1 MIRQPF
7 KARTAEELIALL
19 SAVATAILAV
29 IIIMLLY
36 FGREII
42 IPIALAILLSFVLAP
57 LVGALQRVRVP
68 RGLAVVGVVLIAF
81 AFIFAMGSLLA
92 TQLAQ
97 LAGDLPRYQS
107 TISEK
112 IQSFRET
119 TAGRGTLERASG
131 MLKDLSKELDKPKE
145 AMTALEAGSSP
156 KAVPP
161 KPVPVEVRQPDPGAL
176 ESLQS
181 LISPLLHP
189 LATTGI
195 IVIFVIF
202 ILIQRED
209 LRNRLIRLAGSH
221 DLQRTTAALDDAA
234 IRLSRLFLI
243 QLLLNGSFG
252 IIIGT
257 GLWLIGVPSAILWGI
272 LAAVLRFVPYIG
284 AVIAAAFP
292 LALAVAV
299 DPTWTMLLWTV
310 ALFLVVE
317 PIVGHVI
324 EPLVYG
330 QSTGLSPVAVVASA
344 TFWTALWGPIGL
356 VLATPLTVCLVVL
369 GRHVERLE
377 FLDVMFGDRPAL
389 SPPEIFYQ
397 RMLAGDPT
405 EASEKAE
412 EFLKERSLSS
422 YYDEVAL
429 KGLRLAQADVER
441 GALDPERLIKI
452 RDAVRE
458 FAGNI
463 SEHDDRLPPKINPT
477 TDVEATSA
485 VETVAEDAPYE
496 NLPVLRKEDLPPEWQ
511 GEHPVLCVA
520 GRSLVDEAAAIML
533 GQLSTAH
540 GLSARVE
547 GAEALS
553 TANIFRLET
562 RGVAIVCL
570 VYMDAT
576 SPAHMRY
583 SVRRLRRKLPK
594 ATIILG
600 CWMKDM
606 EPAALESLR
615 EGAKADLAASS
626 LGGAIKLC
634 IRVDRFRRYFD
645 NTFRDRSLGT
655 NAKTAALSEPAA
667 LRRGR
672 FVLATRKS
680 RQGFPRRPAVAL
692 RLPGGLLRR
701 AVLERNRAYLAMGRT
716 ALRGRPVRC
725 RCVGPTIPDGVASVT
740 SGDADQASVAVL

>member
-1 MIRQPF
+1 VIRQPF
-7 KARTAEELIALL
+7 KARTPEELIALL
-19 SAVATAILAV
+19 SAVATAILAA
-29 IIIMLLY
+29 IIVMVLY

-57 LVGALQRVRVP
+57 LVGLLQRLRIP
-68 RGLAVVGVVLIAF
+68 RGLAVVSVVIIAF
-81 AFIFAMGSLLA
+81 ALIFAMGSLLA

-112 IQSFRET
+112 IQSFRDT

-145 AMTALEAGSSP
+145 AATALGAGASP
-156 KAVPP
+156 KAAPP
-161 KPVPVEVRQPDPGAL
+161 KPVPVEVLQPDPGAL
-176 ESLQS
+176 QSLQS

-202 ILIQRED
+202 ILLQRED

-234 IRLSRLFLI
+234 SRLSRLFLI
-243 QLLLNGSFG
+243 QLLVNGSFG
-252 IIIGT
+252 IVIGI

-272 LAAVLRFVPYIG
+272 LAGVLRFVPYIG
-284 AVIAAAFP
+284 AFIAAAFP

-299 DPTWTMLLWTV
+299 DPTWSMLLWTV

-317 PIVGHVI
+317 PVVGHVI
-324 EPLVYG
+324 EPMVYG
-330 QSTGLSPVAVVASA
+330 HSTGLSPVAVVASA

-429 KGLRLAQADVER
+429 KGLQLAQVDAER
-441 GALDPERLIKI
+441 GALDLERLTKI
-452 RDAVRE
+452 RDAVGE
-458 FAGNI
+458 FVNNI
-463 SEHDDRLPPKINPT
+463 SEQGDPPLPKTTPT

-496 NLPVLRKEDLPPEWQ
+496 NLPILSKGDLPPEWQ

-520 GRSLVDEAAAIML
+520 GHSLLDEAAAIML

-540 GLSARVE
+540 GLAARVE
-547 GAEALS
+547 AAGALS

-562 RGVAIVCL
+562 TGVAIVCL
-570 VYMDAT
+570 IYMDAG

-606 EPAALESLR
+606 DPAALESLR
-615 EGAKADLAASS
+615 EGAKADLAAAS
-626 LGGAIKLC
+626 LGGALKLC
-634 IRVDRFRRYFD
+634 IEATGAEDHSMMPKDQFS
-645 NTFRDRSLGT
+645 T
-655 NAKTAALSEPAA
+655 TAA
-667 LRRGR
+667 
-672 FVLATRKS
+672 
-680 RQGFPRRPAVAL
+680 
-692 RLPGGLLRR
+692 
-701 AVLERNRAYLAMGRT
+701 
-716 ALRGRPVRC
+716 
-725 RCVGPTIPDGVASVT
+725 
-740 SGDADQASVAVL
+740 

>member
-1 MIRQPF
+1 MEIGIRQAF
-7 KARTAEELIALL
+7 KARTSEDLIALL

-29 IIIMLLY
+29 IIIMVLY
-36 FGREII
+36 FGREIV

-57 LVGALQRVRVP
+57 LVGLLQRMRIP
-68 RGLAVVGVVLIAF
+68 RGLAVVSVVIIAF
-81 AFIFAMGSLLA
+81 ALIFAMGSLLA
-92 TQLAQ
+92 TQLTQ

-112 IQSFRET
+112 IQLFRET

-145 AMTALEAGSSP
+145 AASAPGVGASL
-156 KAVPP
+156 KAPVPP
-161 KPVPVEVRQPDPGAL
+161 VPVPVEVRQPEPGAL

-181 LISPLLHP
+181 LITPLLHP

-195 IVIFVIF
+195 IIIFVIF
-202 ILIQRED
+202 ILLQRED

-234 IRLSRLFLI
+234 SRLSRLFLI

-252 IIIGT
+252 VIIGT

-284 AVIAAAFP
+284 AAIAAAFP

-299 DPTWTMLLWTV
+299 DPTWSMLLWTL
-310 ALFLVVE
+310 ALFVVVE

-324 EPLVYG
+324 EPMLYG
-330 QSTGLSPVAVVASA
+330 HSTGLSPVAVVASA
-344 TFWTALWGPIGL
+344 TFWTGLWGPIGL

-369 GRHVERLE
+369 GRHVDRLE

-422 YYDEVAL
+422 YYDQVAL
-429 KGLRLAQADVER
+429 KGLQMAQADAER
-441 GALDPERLIKI
+441 GALDHERLTKI
-452 RDAVRE
+452 RDAVSE
-458 FAGNI
+458 FANNI
-463 SEHDDRLPPKINPT
+463 SDQDDRPLQKVSST
-477 TDVEATSA
+477 TDIEASSA
-485 VETVAEDAPYE
+485 VATVAEDAYE
-496 NLPVLRKEDLPPEWQ
+496 NLPLLSKEELPPEWQ

-520 GRSLVDEAAAIML
+520 GRSLIDEAAAIML

-547 GAEALS
+547 AAEALS
-553 TANIFRLET
+553 TTNIFRLDT
-562 RGVAIVCL
+562 TGIAIVCL
-570 VYMDAT
+570 VYMDAS

-583 SVRRLRRKLPK
+583 AVRRLRRKLPK

-600 CWMKDM
+600 CWVKDM
-606 EPAALESLR
+606 DPAVLEKLR
-615 EGAKADLAASS
+615 DGAKADLAANS
-626 LGGAIKLC
+626 LGEAVKLC
-634 IRVDRFRRYFD
+634 IEATGLDRALIPQKQL
-645 NTFRDRSLGT
+645 SAA
-655 NAKTAALSEPAA
+655 NA
-667 LRRGR
+667 
-672 FVLATRKS
+672 
-680 RQGFPRRPAVAL
+680 
-692 RLPGGLLRR
+692 
-701 AVLERNRAYLAMGRT
+701 
-716 ALRGRPVRC
+716 
-725 RCVGPTIPDGVASVT
+725 
-740 SGDADQASVAVL
+740 

>member
-7 KARTAEELIALL
+7 KARTPEELIALL

-145 AMTALEAGSSP
+145 AMTALEAGSTP

-252 IIIGT
+252 IVIGT

-324 EPLVYG
+324 EPMVYG

-441 GALDPERLIKI
+441 GALDPERQIKI

-496 NLPVLRKEDLPPEWQ
+496 NLPVLRREDLPPEWQ

-583 SVRRLRRKLPK
+583 SVRRLRRKLPE

-606 EPAALESLR
+606 EPATLESLR

-634 IRVDRFRRYFD
+634 IESTGFVAIS
-645 NTFRDRSLGT
+645 TIPSE
-655 NAKTAALSEPAA
+655 TAA
-667 LRRGR
+667 
-672 FVLATRKS
+672 
-680 RQGFPRRPAVAL
+680 
-692 RLPGGLLRR
+692 
-701 AVLERNRAYLAMGRT
+701 
-716 ALRGRPVRC
+716 
-725 RCVGPTIPDGVASVT
+725 
-740 SGDADQASVAVL
+740 

>member
-1 MIRQPF
+1 MIRQSF
-7 KARTAEELIALL
+7 KARTPEELIGLL
-19 SAVATAILAV
+19 SAVATAILTV

-57 LVGALQRVRVP
+57 LVGLLQCIRIP
-68 RGLAVVGVVLIAF
+68 RGLAVVSVVITAF
-81 AFIFAMGSLLA
+81 ALIFAMGSLLA
-92 TQLAQ
+92 NQLTQ

-112 IQSFRET
+112 IQAFRDT

-145 AMTALEAGSSP
+145 AATALGGGASP
-156 KAVPP
+156 NATQPP

-202 ILIQRED
+202 ILLQRED

-234 IRLSRLFLI
+234 SRLSRLFLI

-252 IIIGT
+252 IIIGS

-284 AVIAAAFP
+284 AAIAAAFP

-299 DPTWTMLLWTV
+299 DPTWSMLLWTL
-310 ALFLVVE
+310 ALFVVVE

-324 EPLVYG
+324 EPMVYG
-330 QSTGLSPVAVVASA
+330 HSTGLSPVAVVASA

-429 KGLRLAQADVER
+429 KGLQLAQVDAER
-441 GALDPERLIKI
+441 GTLDPERLTKI
-452 RDAVRE
+452 RDAISE
-458 FAGNI
+458 FANNI
-463 SEHDDRLPPKINPT
+463 SELDDRQMPKVNST
-477 TDVEATSA
+477 TDAEVTSA

-496 NLPVLRKEDLPPEWQ
+496 NLPILSKEDLPPEWQ
-511 GEHPVLCVA
+511 SEHPVLCVA
-520 GRSLVDEAAAIML
+520 GRTLLDEAAATML

-540 GLSARVE
+540 GLAARVE
-547 GAEALS
+547 AS
-553 TANIFRLET
+553 
-562 RGVAIVCL
+562 
-570 VYMDAT
+570 
-576 SPAHMRY
+576 
-583 SVRRLRRKLPK
+583 RRV
-594 ATIILG
+594 
-600 CWMKDM
+600 
-606 EPAALESLR
+606 
-615 EGAKADLAASS
+615 
-626 LGGAIKLC
+626 
-634 IRVDRFRRYFD
+634 VDR
-645 NTFRDRSLGT
+645 
-655 NAKTAALSEPAA
+655 
-667 LRRGR
+667 
-672 FVLATRKS
+672 
-680 RQGFPRRPAVAL
+680 
-692 RLPGGLLRR
+692 
-701 AVLERNRAYLAMGRT
+701 
-716 ALRGRPVRC
+716 
-725 RCVGPTIPDGVASVT
+725 
-740 SGDADQASVAVL
+740 

>member
-1 MIRQPF
+1 VIRQPF
-7 KARTAEELIALL
+7 KARTPDELIALL
-19 SAVATAILAV
+19 SAVATAILAA
-29 IIIMLLY
+29 IIVMVLY

-57 LVGALQRVRVP
+57 LVGLLQRVRIP
-68 RGLAVVGVVLIAF
+68 RGLAVVSVVIIAF
-81 AFIFAMGSLLA
+81 ALIFAMGSLLA

-145 AMTALEAGSSP
+145 AASALGVGAGA
-156 KAVPP
+156 KGATP
-161 KPVPVEVRQPDPGAL
+161 KPVPVEVLQPDPGAL

-202 ILIQRED
+202 ILLQRED

-234 IRLSRLFLI
+234 SRLSRLFLI

-252 IIIGT
+252 IVIGI
-257 GLWLIGVPSAILWGI
+257 GLWVIGVPSAILWGI

-284 AVIAAAFP
+284 AAIAAAFP

-299 DPTWTMLLWTV
+299 DPTWSMLLWTI

-317 PIVGHVI
+317 PVVGHVV
-324 EPLVYG
+324 EPMVYG
-330 QSTGLSPVAVVASA
+330 HSTGLSPVAVVASA

-405 EASEKAE
+405 EASEKA
-412 EFLKERSLSS
+412 
-422 YYDEVAL
+422 
-429 KGLRLAQADVER
+429 
-441 GALDPERLIKI
+441 
-452 RDAVRE
+452 
-458 FAGNI
+458 N
-463 SEHDDRLPPKINPT
+463 
-477 TDVEATSA
+477 
-485 VETVAEDAPYE
+485 
-496 NLPVLRKEDLPPEWQ
+496 
-511 GEHPVLCVA
+511 
-520 GRSLVDEAAAIML
+520 
-533 GQLSTAH
+533 
-540 GLSARVE
+540 
-547 GAEALS
+547 
-553 TANIFRLET
+553 
-562 RGVAIVCL
+562 
-570 VYMDAT
+570 
-576 SPAHMRY
+576 
-583 SVRRLRRKLPK
+583 
-594 ATIILG
+594 
-600 CWMKDM
+600 
-606 EPAALESLR
+606 
-615 EGAKADLAASS
+615 
-626 LGGAIKLC
+626 
-634 IRVDRFRRYFD
+634 
-645 NTFRDRSLGT
+645 
-655 NAKTAALSEPAA
+655 
-667 LRRGR
+667 
-672 FVLATRKS
+672 
-680 RQGFPRRPAVAL
+680 
-692 RLPGGLLRR
+692 
-701 AVLERNRAYLAMGRT
+701 
-716 ALRGRPVRC
+716 
-725 RCVGPTIPDGVASVT
+725 
-740 SGDADQASVAVL
+740 

>member
-1 MIRQPF
+1 M
-7 KARTAEELIALL
+7 
-19 SAVATAILAV
+19 V
-29 IIIMLLY
+29 LY

-42 IPIALAILLSFVLAP
+42 IPVALAILLSFVLAP
-57 LVGALQRVRVP
+57 LVGLLQSVRIP
-68 RGLAVVGVVLIAF
+68 RGLAVVGVVIIAF

-92 TQLAQ
+92 TELAQ

-145 AMTALEAGSSP
+145 AASALGVGAGA
-156 KAVPP
+156 KGATP
-161 KPVPVEVRQPDPGAL
+161 KPVPVEVLQPDPGAL

-202 ILIQRED
+202 ILLQRED

-234 IRLSRLFLI
+234 SRLSRLFLI

-252 IIIGT
+252 IVIGI
-257 GLWLIGVPSAILWGI
+257 GLWVIGVPSAILWGI

-284 AVIAAAFP
+284 AAIAAAFP

-299 DPTWTMLLWTV
+299 DPTWSMLLWTI

-317 PIVGHVI
+317 PVVGHVV
-324 EPLVYG
+324 EPMVYG
-330 QSTGLSPVAVVASA
+330 HSTGLSPVAVVASA

-405 EASEKAE
+405 EAAEKAE
-412 EFLKERSLSS
+412 EFLKERSLAS

-429 KGLRLAQADVER
+429 KGLQLAQADAER
-441 GALDPERLIKI
+441 GALDQERLAKI
-452 RDAVRE
+452 RDAVSE
-458 FAGNI
+458 FAGDL
-463 SEHDDRLPPKINPT
+463 SDQDDRPPAQGNST
-477 TDVEATSA
+477 TDAEASSA
-485 VETVAEDAPYE
+485 VESVAENAASE
-496 NLPVLRKEDLPPEWQ
+496 HLPVLSKEALPPEWQ

-520 GRSLVDEAAAIML
+520 GRSLIDEAAAIML
-533 GQLSTAH
+533 AQLSTEH
-540 GLSARVE
+540 GLAARVE
-547 GAEALS
+547 GAASLS
-553 TANIFRLET
+553 TTNVFRLDT
-562 RGVAIVCL
+562 TGVAIVCL
-570 VYMDAT
+570 VYLDADG
-576 SPAHMRY
+576 PAHMRY
-583 SVRRLRRKLPK
+583 AVRRLRRKLPK

-600 CWMKDM
+600 
-606 EPAALESLR
+606 
-615 EGAKADLAASS
+615 
-626 LGGAIKLC
+626 
-634 IRVDRFRRYFD
+634 
-645 NTFRDRSLGT
+645 
-655 NAKTAALSEPAA
+655 
-667 LRRGR
+667 
-672 FVLATRKS
+672 
-680 RQGFPRRPAVAL
+680 
-692 RLPGGLLRR
+692 
-701 AVLERNRAYLAMGRT
+701 
-716 ALRGRPVRC
+716 
-725 RCVGPTIPDGVASVT
+725 
-740 SGDADQASVAVL
+740 

>member
-1 MIRQPF
+1 VVRQPF
-7 KARTAEELIALL
+7 KARTPEEMIALL
-19 SAVATAILAV
+19 SAVATAILAAIV
-29 IIIMLLY
+29 IMVLY

-42 IPIALAILLSFVLAP
+42 IPISLAILLSFVLAP
-57 LVGALQRVRVP
+57 LVGLLQRLRIP
-68 RGLAVVGVVLIAF
+68 RGLAVVSVVTIAF
-81 AFIFAMGSLLA
+81 ALIFAMGSLLA
-92 TQLAQ
+92 SQLTQ

-131 MLKDLSKELDKPKE
+131 MLKDLSKELDKP
-145 AMTALEAGSSP
+145 AATAPEGSLSP
-156 KAVPP
+156 RAPTP
-161 KPVPVEVRQPDPGAL
+161 LKPVPVEVRQPDPGAL

-202 ILIQRED
+202 ILLQRED

-234 IRLSRLFLI
+234 SRLSRLFLI

-252 IIIGT
+252 VVIGL

-284 AVIAAAFP
+284 AAIAAAFP
-292 LALAVAV
+292 LALALAV

-310 ALFLVVE
+310 ALFVIVE
-317 PIVGHVI
+317 PVVGHVI
-324 EPLVYG
+324 EPMVYG
-330 QSTGLSPVAVVASA
+330 HSTGLSPVAVVASA

-429 KGLRLAQADVER
+429 KGLQLAHIDAER
-441 GALDPERLIKI
+441 GALDPERLAKI
-452 RDAVRE
+452 RDAVSE
-458 FAGNI
+458 FANNI
-463 SEHDDRLPPKINPT
+463 SEQEDRLLPKAKLT
-477 TDVEATSA
+477 TDAEATSA

-496 NLPVLRKEDLPPEWQ
+496 NLPVLGKEDLPPGWQ

-520 GRSLVDEAAAIML
+520 GRSLLDEAAATML

-540 GLSARVE
+540 GLAARVE
-547 GAEALS
+547 AADALS

-562 RGVAIVCL
+562 AGVAIVCL
-570 VYMDAT
+570 VYMDAA
-576 SPAHMRY
+576 SPSHMRY
-583 SVRRLRRKLPK
+583 SVRRLRRKLPE

-600 CWMKDM
+600 CWLKDM
-606 EPAALESLR
+606 EPAALEVLR
-615 EGAKADLAASS
+615 EGAKADLAAAS
-626 LGGAIKLC
+626 LGEAIKLC
-634 IRVDRFRRYFD
+634 IEATGVEHQPD
-645 NTFRDRSLGT
+645 TSE
-655 NAKTAALSEPAA
+655 KEKPSKEKPSKVTAA
-667 LRRGR
+667 
-672 FVLATRKS
+672 
-680 RQGFPRRPAVAL
+680 
-692 RLPGGLLRR
+692 
-701 AVLERNRAYLAMGRT
+701 
-716 ALRGRPVRC
+716 
-725 RCVGPTIPDGVASVT
+725 
-740 SGDADQASVAVL
+740 

>member
-7 KARTAEELIALL
+7 KARTSEELIALL

-29 IIIMLLY
+29 IIIMMLY

-57 LVGALQRVRVP
+57 LVGLLQRIRVP
-68 RGLAVVGVVLIAF
+68 RGLAVVSVVIIAF
-81 AFIFAMGSLLA
+81 AFLFAMGSLLA
-92 TQLAQ
+92 TQLTQ

-107 TISEK
+107 TITEK
-112 IQSFRET
+112 IQSFRDT

-131 MLKDLSKELDKPKE
+131 MLKDLSKELDKPKD
-145 AMTALEAGSSP
+145 AAPALVASP
-156 KAVPP
+156 KATVPLT
-161 KPVPVEVRQPDPGAL
+161 PVPVEVRQPDPGAL

-195 IVIFVIF
+195 IIIFVIF
-202 ILIQRED
+202 ILLQRED

-234 IRLSRLFLI
+234 SRLSRLFLI
-243 QLLLNGSFG
+243 QFLLNGTFG
-252 IIIGT
+252 VVIGA
-257 GLWLIGVPSAILWGI
+257 GLSLIGVPSAILWGI

-284 AVIAAAFP
+284 AAIAAAFP

-299 DPTWTMLLWTV
+299 DPTWSMLLWTL

-324 EPLVYG
+324 EPMVYG
-330 QSTGLSPVAVVASA
+330 HSTGLSPVAVVASA

-412 EFLKERSLSS
+412 EFLKERSLTS

-429 KGLRLAQADVER
+429 KGLQLAQADAER
-441 GALDPERLIKI
+441 GALDHERLTKI
-452 RDAVRE
+452 RDAVSE
-458 FAGNI
+458 FANNI
-463 SEHDDRLPPKINPT
+463 SDQDDRPLPKVNST
-477 TDVEATSA
+477 TDAEATSA

-496 NLPVLRKEDLPPEWQ
+496 NLPILSKEDLPPEWQ
-511 GEHPVLCVA
+511 GEHPVLCMA
-520 GRSLVDEAAAIML
+520 GRSLIDEAAAIML

-540 GLSARVE
+540 GLAARVE
-547 GAEALS
+547 GAEVLS
-553 TANIFRLET
+553 TANVFRLET
-562 RGVAIVCL
+562 TGVAIVCL
-570 VYMDAT
+570 VYMDAGG
-576 SPAHMRY
+576 PAHMRY

-606 EPAALESLR
+606 DPAALEKLR
-615 EGAKADLAASS
+615 DGAKADLAAAS
-626 LGGAIKLC
+626 LGEALKLC
-634 IRVDRFRRYFD
+634 IEATGLESPSEKMTDD
-645 NTFRDRSLGT
+645 QLSMT
-655 NAKTAALSEPAA
+655 TAA
-667 LRRGR
+667 
-672 FVLATRKS
+672 
-680 RQGFPRRPAVAL
+680 
-692 RLPGGLLRR
+692 
-701 AVLERNRAYLAMGRT
+701 
-716 ALRGRPVRC
+716 
-725 RCVGPTIPDGVASVT
+725 
-740 SGDADQASVAVL
+740 

>member
-7 KARTAEELIALL
+7 RARTSEELIALL
-19 SAVATAILAV
+19 SAVATAILAF
-29 IIIMLLY
+29 IIITTLY
-36 FGREII
+36 FGREIFV
-42 IPIALAILLSFVLAP
+42 PIALAILLSFVLAP
-57 LVGALQRVRVP
+57 LVGVLQRIRMP
-68 RGLAVVGVVLIAF
+68 RGLAVVSVVILAF
-81 AFIFAMGSLLA
+81 VLIFAMGSLLA
-92 TQLAQ
+92 TQLTQ

-131 MLKDLSKELDKPKE
+131 MLKDLSKELEKPKD
-145 AMTALEAGSSP
+145 AAAGTGSILSP
-156 KAVPP
+156 KAPAP
-161 KPVPVEVRQPDPGAL
+161 LTPVPVEVRQPDPSAL

-195 IVIFVIF
+195 IIIFVIF
-202 ILIQRED
+202 ILLQRED

-234 IRLSRLFLI
+234 GRLSRLFLI
-243 QLLLNGSFG
+243 QLLLNGTFG
-252 IIIGT
+252 VVIGL
-257 GLWLIGVPSAILWGI
+257 GLWLIGIPSAILWGI
-272 LAAVLRFVPYIG
+272 LATVLRFVPYIG
-284 AVIAAAFP
+284 AAIAAAFP

-299 DPTWTMLLWTV
+299 DPSWSMLLWTIV
-310 ALFLVVE
+310 LFLVVE

-324 EPLVYG
+324 EPMVYG
-330 QSTGLSPVAVVASA
+330 HSTGLSPVAVVASA

-389 SPPEIFYQ
+389 TPPEIFYQ

-405 EASEKAE
+405 EAAEKAE

-429 KGLRLAQADVER
+429 KGLQLAQVDAER
-441 GALDPERLIKI
+441 GALDDERLTKI
-452 RDAVRE
+452 RDAVDE
-458 FAGNI
+458 FTNNL
-463 SEHDDRLPPKINPT
+463 SDQDDRLPPKLRST
-477 TDVEATSA
+477 TDAEATSA
-485 VETVAEDAPYE
+485 VESVAEDAPYE
-496 NLPVLRKEDLPPEWQ
+496 DLPVLSKGELPSEWQ
-511 GEHPVLCVA
+511 SEYPVLCMA
-520 GRSLVDEAAAIML
+520 GRSFLDEAAAIML

-540 GLSARVE
+540 GLAARVE

-562 RGVAIVCL
+562 TGVAVVCL
-570 VYMDAT
+570 VYMDG
-576 SPAHMRY
+576 SGPAHMRY

-606 EPAALESLR
+606 DPAGLELLR
-615 EGAKADLAASS
+615 DGAKADLVAAS
-626 LGGAIKLC
+626 LGEAIKLC
-634 IRVDRFRRYFD
+634 IEATGIDSHRQPAKQDE
-645 NTFRDRSLGT
+645 RSAT
-655 NAKTAALSEPAA
+655 TA
-667 LRRGR
+667 
-672 FVLATRKS
+672 V
-680 RQGFPRRPAVAL
+680 
-692 RLPGGLLRR
+692 
-701 AVLERNRAYLAMGRT
+701 
-716 ALRGRPVRC
+716 
-725 RCVGPTIPDGVASVT
+725 
-740 SGDADQASVAVL
+740 